1 MNSKMVS
8 LFTLHKFNT
17 RNMENKKVLLT
28 GVTGFLG
35 SHTTIQLLNKG
46 YHVKG
51 TLRNINR
58 VESIREIIA
67 RHTTRS
73 ENLEFYEIN
82 LSDSEDKWAD
92 AMKEIDF
99 VVHIASPFP
108 TTLPKNEDDIIF
120 PAKNG
125 TLNILKSATK
135 AKVKRI
141 VLTSSS
147 GAVVYGDRKNG
158 AFSEKDWTNI
168 KNLNDTTPYFRSKTI
183 AEKTAWDFISANPNA
198 PELVTILPGAILGPV
213 LDKDDYGTS
222 ANLVKKIMDGSMPAM
237 PKIGFEMADVRA
249 VADAHIKAL
258 ENPNASG
265 NRYLCANGYLEFK
278 DIADILRVEFP
289 NNKIPSKTLPDFMV
303 KLFSV
308 FDKETKPILNDL
320 GAKRTI
326 DNSKIKKELSWKPI
340 ALQESVKDTAH
351 SLKNLNIVE

>member
-1 MNSKMVS
+1 
-8 LFTLHKFNT
+8 
-17 RNMENKKVLLT
+17 MENKKVLLT

-51 TLRNINR
+51 TLRNKER
-58 VESIREIIA
+58 AESIKKIIA
-67 RHTTRS
+67 KHTTS
-73 ENLEFYEIN
+73 SDNLTFYEID
-82 LSDSEDKWAD
+82 LSDSEKKWTD

-108 TTLPKNEDDIIF
+108 TTLPKNEDDIIV

-125 TLNILKSATK
+125 TLNVLKSATK
-135 AKVKRI
+135 AKVKRV

-147 GAVVYGDRKNG
+147 GAVVYGERKKG
-158 AFSEKDWTNI
+158 TFSEKDWTNI

-183 AEKTAWDFISANPNA
+183 AEKSAWDFIRATPNA
-198 PELVTILPGAILGPV
+198 PELVTILPGAMLGPI
-213 LDKDDYGTS
+213 LDKNDYGTS

-265 NRYLCANGYLEFK
+265 NRYLCTNGYLEFK
-278 DIADILRVEFP
+278 DIADILREEFP
-289 NNKIPSKTLPDFMV
+289 KNKIPSKTLPNFMV
-303 KLFSV
+303 KLFSI

-326 DNSKIKKELSWKPI
+326 DNSKIIKELNWNPI
-340 ALQESVKDTAH
+340 SLQESVKDTAH
-351 SLKNLNIVE
+351 SLKNLKIVK